1 MIKIL
6 LVDDHVIVRKG
17 IKQLLEETTDIQV
30 ESEAGTAE
38 EMFKKINNKHFDIV
52 ILDISLPGRSGLD
65 ALKQLRKSLPELPVL
80 ILSMYPENQYAL
92 RVMKSGAAGYL
103 TKESVP
109 EELIKAIKKIN
120 RGKKYISA
128 NLAEELANFLNG
140 DSRKLPHQKLSD
152 REYEV
157 LLKIAEG
164 KSLTEISKIL
174 SLSVKTIST
183 YRSRILKKLNKKTNS
198 DLVRYVMENKLM

>member
-6 LVDDHVIVRKG
+6 LVDDHIIVRKG
-17 IKQLLEETTDIQV
+17 IKELLEDSDEIRV
-30 ESEAGTAE
+30 VSEAGTAE
-38 EMFKKINNKHFDIV
+38 EMFKIINKEDLDMV
-52 ILDISLPGRSGLD
+52 ILDISLPGRSGVD
-65 ALKQLRKSLPELPVL
+65 ALKQLKSSIPELPVL
-80 ILSMYPENQYAL
+80 ILSMHPESQYAL

-109 EELIKAIKKIN
+109 EELIKAIHKIN
-120 RGKKYISA
+120 RGKKYIST
-128 NLAEELANFLNG
+128 NLAEELTNFLNG
-140 DSRKLPHQKLSD
+140 NIEKLPHQTLTD

-164 KSLTEISKIL
+164 QKLTEIAEDL

-183 YRSRILKKLNKKTNS
+183 YRSRILKKMKMKTNS
-198 DLVRYVMENKLM
+198 ELIKYVLKNKLS

>member
-109 EELIKAIKKIN
+109 EELIKAIRKVN